1 MNADLRLALRQLRK
15 APGFAVTAVLTLALA
30 IGANASVFSVLNA
43 LVQRPL
49 NVPQPESLFM
59 VQRAYSQGD
68 TPAVDPL
75 ILLREE

>member
-1 MNADLRLALRQLRK
+1 
-15 APGFAVTAVLTLALA
+15 
-30 IGANASVFSVLNA
+30 VFSVLNA